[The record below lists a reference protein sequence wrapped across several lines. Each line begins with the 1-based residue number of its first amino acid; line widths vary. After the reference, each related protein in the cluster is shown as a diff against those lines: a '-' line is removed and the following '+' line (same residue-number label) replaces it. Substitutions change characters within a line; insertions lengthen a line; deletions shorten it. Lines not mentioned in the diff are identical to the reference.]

1 MAHHGS
7 RNSTSEEFL
16 EAVQPEIALISA
28 GKDNSYGHPHA
39 ELLER
44 LEEAGC
50 SILSTPEYG
59 AITVKVGKKIQVYG
73 YKK

>member
-1 MAHHGS
+1 MKNW
-7 RNSTSEEFL
+7 RSEEFL
-16 EAVQPEIALISA
+16 EAVHPEIALISA

-50 SILSTPEYG
+50 SILSTPE
-59 AITVKVGKKIQVYG
+59 
-73 YKK
+73 